1 MSFTFAELK
10 TAIQSYTDNS
20 ETTFVSNLS
29 NFIKSAEQRIFAAV
43 DLENFRKNAT
53 GVMTSGNQ
61 YLRTPTDF
69 LAPFSIYITTSGS
82 EGFLLEKDV
91 NFIREAFPDV
101 TTTGTPLYYGFFDS
115 SVTAATGLINANLI
129 LGPTPNSNYAVEMH
143 YYYKPDSLTA
153 GADSE
158 YTWLSQNAPNAL
170 LYGSLIE
177 AYIFM
182 KGEQDVVALYEGRFN
197 ESMSRL
203 KDLAEARENS
213 DAYREGLPIRERT

>member
-1 MSFTFAELK
+1 MSYTFAELK
-10 TAIQSYTDNS
+10 TAIQSFTDNS
-20 ETTFVSNLS
+20 ETTFVANLS
-29 NFIKSAEQRIFAAV
+29 NFIKAAEQRIFAAV

-69 LAPFSIYITTSGS
+69 LAPFSI
-82 EGFLLEKDV
+82 
-91 NFIREAFPDV
+91 FIREAYPDA
-101 TTTGTPLYYGFFDS
+101 TSTGKPLYYGFFDS
-115 SVTAATGLINANLI
+115 SVTAASGLVNANLI

-143 YYYKPDSLTA
+143 YYYKPASLTSL
-153 GADSE
+153 ADTE

-170 LYGSLIE
+170 LYGSLVE

-182 KGEQDVVALYEGRFN
+182 KGETDIISLYEGRFG

-213 DAYREGLPIRERT
+213 DAYREGLPTRERT